1 MSTTMD
7 MEEQQVF
14 YYNNKKYRQKL
25 NPELAAS
32 EEVTITNG

>member
-14 YYNNKKYRQKL
+14 CYNNKKYRK
-25 NPELAAS
+25 NPELAAG
-32 EEVTITNG
+32 EEVTNG

>member
-14 YYNNKKYRQKL
+14 CYNNKKYCKKL
-25 NPELAAS
+25 NPELAAC
-32 EEVTITNG
+32 EEVTNG